1 MAKFTVLSPLCH
13 DGAHHEPGDAVDI
26 ADAKQA
32 QVLIDSGVIE
42 PVAKGKAK
50 AEAE

>member
-1 MAKFTVLSPLCH
+1 MAKFKVLTPLEY
-13 DGAHHEPGDAVDI
+13 DGERHEPGDSVEV

-32 QVLIDSGVIE
+32 QVLIDSGVLE

-50 AEAE
+50 VEAE